1 MVHHSSMML
10 RLDPTIPIV
19 WRDPYSLQ
27 VGIDEPVCTLPEA
40 TAATQRMLAALA
52 VGVPRP
58 ALSVIGTNA
67 GASEAQVAAL
77 LKAVRPALLT
87 GQANRIRPVVALDD
101 EHGLMPQ
108 LRTLAEQSGIRT
120 VFASDVHGAMVAG
133 AVIVANFAVTPAQ
146 HGAWLNRDVPH
157 LPVVFGDHRVRIGPF
172 VEPGVGPCV
181 HCVQLE
187 RVDEDPAWP
196 AMATQLVAKSAA
208 SATPLPRTD
217 ATVRAVRMLAD
228 RLITGSRSYLATSI
242 VVDAATGS
250 VTERS
255 HRPHERCACR
265 ALPENVTVLDGQR
278 VPSPARPSS
287 AASGGERA

>member
-1 MVHHSSMML
+1 ML

-19 WRDPYSLQ
+19 WRDPYCLQ
-27 VGIDEPVCTLPEA
+27 VGIDDPVCTLPGA

-58 ALSVIGTNA
+58 ALTVIGTNA

-77 LKAVRPALLT
+77 LNAVRPALLT
-87 GQANRIRPVVALDD
+87 GKANRVQPVVALDD

-108 LRTLAEQSGIRT
+108 LRTLVEQSGMRT
-120 VFASDVHGAMVAG
+120 VLASDEQMVAG
-133 AVIVANFAVTPAQ
+133 AVIVANFAVTPAR
-146 HGAWLNRDVPH
+146 HGAWLNRDIPH
-157 LPVVFGDHRVRIGPF
+157 LPVVFGDRRVRIGPF
-172 VEPGVGPCV
+172 VEPGAGPCV

-196 AMATQLVAKSAA
+196 AMATQLVVKSAA
-208 SATPLPRTD
+208 SAAPLPRAD
-217 ATVRAVRMLAD
+217 ATVRAVRMLAS
-228 RLITGSRSYLATSI
+228 RLIAGSRSYAATSI
-242 VVDAATGS
+242 VIDATTGS

-265 ALPENVTVLDGQR
+265 ALPENVTALDGQL
-278 VPSPARPSS
+278 VPSPARTSSS
-287 AASGGERA
+287 ANGGARA

>member
-1 MVHHSSMML
+1 MML
-10 RLDPTIPIV
+10 RLDPTVPIV
-19 WRDPYSLQ
+19 WRDPYCLQ
-27 VGIDEPVCTLPEA
+27 VGIDDPVCTLPEA
-40 TAATQRMLAALA
+40 TTATQRMLAALA
-52 VGVPRP
+52 VGVPRS
-58 ALSVIGTNA
+58 ALTVIGTNA

-77 LKAVRPALLT
+77 LNAVRPALLT
-87 GQANRIRPVVALDD
+87 GKANGVRPVVALDD
-101 EHGLMPQ
+101 ENALLPQ
-108 LRTLAEQSGIRT
+108 LRALAEQSGIRVVT
-120 VFASDVHGAMVAG
+120 ASDAHGATVAG

-146 HGAWLNRDVPH
+146 HGAWLSRDVPH
-157 LPVVFGDHRVRIGPF
+157 LPVVFGDRLVRIGPF

-208 SATPLPRTD
+208 SSAPLSRTD
-217 ATVRAVRMLAD
+217 ATVRVVRMLAD
-228 RLITGSRSYLATSI
+228 RLIARSRSYLATSI
-242 VVDAATGS
+242 VIDAATGS

-278 VPSPARPSS
+278 APSPAQTSS
-287 AASGGERA
+287 VATGGARA